1 MVQPAWGYLCIAVVG
16 VSAVLSAR
24 QPPAPQTTFRTG
36 VDVIQVDV
44 SVLDRDRNPV
54 TGLTAADFTIR
65 VDGKPVSIAAF
76 TPVTI
81 PPRVPRSPSSAVWTS
96 DVAPDVATSS
106 VSREGRLVVILFDQ
120 TIKSVEQPVA
130 REIARRAVDALG
142 PDDLA
147 AVVHV
152 LGGTPQNFTSD
163 RARLRKSINN
173 PFIGLGDGEEWIG
186 SDPTS
191 RSTPLSR
198 SAIRNSPT
206 QGHCGS
212 GSCSLEA
219 VTHIAESLRDAPRR
233 KIMLFI
239 TTGPPF
245 QVRPELRQDDAKVAR
260 EKLFRALEV
269 SNLTIHVL
277 DPTGLE
283 TLAPG
288 ADYVSSGRISPNR
301 VGVTADN
308 LMRWG
313 DLTTLPARTGGRTVT
328 NANNPEEFLP
338 ALFKESQSYYALGF
352 LPTDARADGRLHD
365 IDVRVHRKDVTV
377 YARKGYYGTARASRL
392 EISGAPPLLVDALTA
407 SWPKPDLPMRVSA
420 SAFAVPGEAAIASVV
435 VLADRLSRAGAD
447 SSAPR
452 RDRPTARAADKWTCS
467 SRRSIATAGP

>member
-1 MVQPAWGYLCIAVVG
+1 MSTKVQPAAGYLCIAVVG

-36 VDVIQVDV
+36 VDVVQVDV

-81 PPRVPRSPSSAVWTS
+81 PPRVPSSPSTAAWTS

-120 TIKSVEQPVA
+120 TIKSIQQPVA
-130 REIARRAVDALG
+130 REIARRVVDALA

-163 RARLRKSINN
+163 RARLLKAINN
-173 PFIGLGDGEEWIG
+173 PFIGLGDGEEWIA

-245 QVRPELRQDDAKVAR
+245 QVRLPQVREDDTKVVR

-288 ADYVSSGRISPNR
+288 ADYLGGGRISPNR
-301 VGVTADN
+301 VAMIADN
-308 LMRWG
+308 LGRLG
-313 DLTTLPARTGGRTVT
+313 DLKTLPARTGGRTVT
-328 NANNPEEFLP
+328 DANNPEEFLP
-338 ALFKESQSYYALGF
+338 ALFKESQSYY
-352 LPTDARADGRLHD
+352 
-365 IDVRVHRKDVTV
+365 VT
-377 YARKGYYGTARASRL
+377 
-392 EISGAPPLLVDALTA
+392 
-407 SWPKPDLPMRVSA
+407 
-420 SAFAVPGEAAIASVV
+420 
-435 VLADRLSRAGAD
+435 
-447 SSAPR
+447 
-452 RDRPTARAADKWTCS
+452 
-467 SRRSIATAGP
+467 RRSSH